1 MSLSDHVV
9 RVIHLKF
16 VFSLQVNRYVLL
28 VRKSFLTHRTF
39 ESVLDPAL
47 EPHVPVEIIVPVIR
61 FPAFLAFEGLPAC
74 RPSCLHACWTSA
86 ASSPL
91 VEATLAISPA
101 RLCY

>member
-74 RPSCLHACWTSA
+74 RLLLVLVIAQPSRLICGRVSVRGRRCW
-86 ASSPL
+86 
-91 VEATLAISPA
+91 E
-101 RLCY
+101 